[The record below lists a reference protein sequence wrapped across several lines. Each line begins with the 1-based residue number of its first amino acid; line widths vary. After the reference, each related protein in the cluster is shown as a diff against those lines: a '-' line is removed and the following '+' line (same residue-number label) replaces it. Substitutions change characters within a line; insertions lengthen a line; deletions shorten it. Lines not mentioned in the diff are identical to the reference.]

1 MGAPGNWHPLLKK
14 QPPTGFLRVPRHQ
27 QHLGPGVEHQAIS
40 QERDSY

>member
-1 MGAPGNWHPLLKK
+1 MGALGNWHPLLKK
-14 QPPTGFLRVPRHQ
+14 QPPTGFLGAPRHQ